1 MLPTV
6 VEQGEQAVPTWTVQ
20 CESMGMMLYYRI
32 YDPVKGQRLLYDL
45 IEYVLYGKVCHGKQL
60 NPLATPFEMPI
71 INNGSTNSIDFVQ
84 EEKKTPQSHHKS
96 NRDTNK
102 YNHDKTKTPEVN
114 NQQWIKVKSTK
125 H

>member
-45 IEYVLYGKVCHGKQL
+45 IEYVLYGKVCHRKQL
-60 NPLATPFEMPI
+60 NPLATPFKMPI
-71 INNGSTNSIDFVQ
+71 SFIPNKSQEMEELDPEES
-84 EEKKTPQSHHKS
+84 EEKRTETTKS
-96 NRDTNK
+96 SKVQAEKQGRSIIGTNIPIIPVESNK
-102 YNHDKTKTPEVN
+102 K
-114 NQQWIKVKSTK
+114 
-125 H
+125 